1 MIVSQEKA
9 ELDGLLEVARLMCIA
24 ARTAPKCRG
33 RDYISTA
40 ILTGK
45 EKSNVTKKM
54 REIASEGFRPST
66 FNRDADSVDNAQAL
80 VLIGT
85 KKAYLELDC
94 TFCGFSSCEEAK
106 KNSSLCIYNSVDLGI
121 AIGSAVSVTNQHKI
135 DNRIMFTVGL
145 ASVKA
150 HILGRD
156 VNIILGIPLSVTGK
170 NIFFDRK

>member
-9 ELDGLLEVARLMCIA
+9 ELDGLLQVAKLMCIA

-40 ILTGK
+40 VLTGK
-45 EKSNVTKKM
+45 EKANIVKKM
-54 REIASEGFRPST
+54 REIADNGFRPST
-66 FNRDADSVDNAQAL
+66 FNRDADNVDNAQAL

-94 TFCGFSSCEEAK
+94 AFCGFSSCEDAK
-106 KNSSLCIYNSVDLGI
+106 KNSSLCIYNSGDLGI
-121 AIGSAVSVTNQHKI
+121 AIGSAVSVANQHKI
-135 DNRIMFTVGL
+135 DNRIMFTAGL
-145 ASVKA
+145 ASVKS
-150 HILGRD
+150 HILGKD
-156 VNIILGIPLSVTGK
+156 VNIALGIPLSVSGK